1 MGKTFTEYAELLK
14 QETGIDVLK
23 TDLKNIVFDPD
34 HGFVKFS
41 VDGGLL
47 LVELV
52 SGDASYWVNWA
63 ITYCKTNNLTAI
75 KAGYLRNIYAYIRL
89 LNYSILEDTTINGT
103 HYIRCS
109 TDNNRLVFITQ
120 NNLGNKTIWVGM
132 LFLNILATTTI
143 ADFLPI
149 YQRLAK
155 RRFYNG

>member
-1 MGKTFTEYAELLK
+1 MSKTFIEYAELLN

-47 LVELV
+47 LLELL

-63 ITYCKTNNLTAI
+63 LTYCKANNLAAF
-75 KAGYLRNIYAYIRL
+75 KGGCSRNIYAYIRL
-89 LNYSILEDTTINGT
+89 LNSPILEDTTINNT

-109 TDNNRLVFITQ
+109 TNNNRLILITQ
-120 NNLGNKTIWVGM
+120 NNLGNETTWVVM
-132 LFLNILATTTI
+132 FFLNILATTTI